1 MTFEQAKPSQKE
13 LSNNRAPIKMKTI
26 VYKEFK
32 VQPYLLSELSTTKE
46 KNMSTALRAHSVRGI
61 RHNFSKIDKKALYCP
76 LKSESEPFH

>member
-1 MTFEQAKPSQKE
+1 MTFEQAKSSQKE

-46 KNMSTALRAHSVRGI
+46 KNMSTALRAHSARGI
-61 RHNFSKIDKKALYCP
+61 RHNFSKIDKKGIILST
-76 LKSESEPFH
+76 KR